1 MSNASDPDPSPPANG
16 FSPAPPHSDSPH
28 KISQPYFAN
37 GFSPNRNPPDPYAN
51 AFSTMTREK
60 EGTNTI
66 KCEKRL
72 KKVLQL
78 CEECVKI

>member
-1 MSNASDPDPSPPANG
+1 MPPTPTRAL
-16 FSPAPPHSDSPH
+16 PRTDLAQYYPPPNQKNPH
-28 KISQPYFAN
+28 PVFAN
-37 GFSPNRNPPDPYAN
+37 GFITTKNPPAPYAN

-60 EGTNTI
+60 EGTDTI